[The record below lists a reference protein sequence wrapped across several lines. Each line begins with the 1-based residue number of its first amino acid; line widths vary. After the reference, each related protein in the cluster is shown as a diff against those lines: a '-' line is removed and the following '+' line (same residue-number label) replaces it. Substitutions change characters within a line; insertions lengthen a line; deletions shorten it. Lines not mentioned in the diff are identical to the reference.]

1 MISNVKFNELAG
13 RVEHLAGKVEDLDN
27 CIKAQRL
34 DDREVRHA

>member
-1 MISNVKFNELAG
+1 MISNVKFNELTG